1 MRIDYFDLTGKKIL
15 VTGASSGIGK
25 SIAEELSFKGA
36 KLILSGRNRER
47 LLETHQTLNNK
58 EEHQIFAGDLNND
71 ETLNDLIDSL
81 PILDGVVLAAGIVKT
96 LPIKFLSRAEINNIL
111 VSNFESPVIL
121 CQKLL
126 KIKKVAKGASIIFIS
141 SIAGNL
147 VADKGNGAYAASKG
161 ALNAI
166 CKVMALEL
174 APQKIRVNCISPGMV
189 FTPMT
194 QNELQAVSFEQL
206 EQNQLLYPLGYG
218 NPVDVANAAIYLLA
232 QSGQW
237 VTGTSLVIDGGFTIK

>member
-1 MRIDYFDLTGKKIL
+1 M
-15 VTGASSGIGK
+15 
-25 SIAEELSFKGA
+25 
-36 KLILSGRNRER
+36 
-47 LLETHQTLNNK
+47 
-58 EEHQIFAGDLNND
+58 
-71 ETLNDLIDSL
+71 
-81 PILDGVVLAAGIVKT
+81 
-96 LPIKFLSRAEINNIL
+96 
-111 VSNFESPVIL
+111 
-121 CQKLL
+121 
-126 KIKKVAKGASIIFIS
+126 
-141 SIAGNL
+141 

-218 NPVDVANAAIYLLA
+218 NPVDVANAVIYLLA
-232 QSGQW
+232 SSGKW
-237 VTGTSLVIDGGFTIK
+237 ITGSSLVIDGGFTIK